1 MTIEYITEYGS
12 PNNLDDLFER
22 GPGIGQNTGFYS
34 AALAQDLG
42 AMFAPRSSG
51 QDIGFDTR
59 FVALNGNDLRNLFAK
74 KGTVVQLN
82 WVGTITGIDVG
93 VNQQY
98 GYYKGYWGS
107 LTTTSGGPAPDGF
120 LYYGLGPDT
129 TLQLPASYVFPS
141 VTFTFGG
148 VTLVMASQGSGT
160 YMVAGD
166 PFNILGQLN
175 VPINASLSP

>member
-1 MTIEYITEYGS
+1 MATSYITEYGGGG
-12 PNNLDDLFER
+12 PRDLEELFEV
-22 GPGIGQNTGFYS
+22 GATPGYTGFNVANGNDVSQQFAPLSSGSSIGFNTGF
-34 AALAQDLG
+34 
-42 AMFAPRSSG
+42 
-51 QDIGFDTR
+51 
-59 FVALNGNDLRNLFAK
+59 VALDGRDLADWFAK

-82 WVGTITGIDVG
+82 WVGTITCIDVG